1 MRKLVIAL
9 AAAIS
14 VTAAV
19 PANADGLWIGVPGFG
34 IGIGTGPVY
43 GYGPYYDGYWGGR
56 YWGNGYAYEPADAY
70 STYAYEPEVEYGAYP
85 YEPAYGYAT
94 YSYGHPGRDY
104 GYART
109 YSYRHDPRVR
119 YSHIYDERIRS
130 VRGKSHYGAISR
142 DRTMVRN
149 VDRRH
154 HAGMPQ
160 NFEARTGRQITERS
174 SPRVG
179 SKASRA
185 MARSD
190 RENAR
195 MPRSKSLETTG
206 KATLDRRS
214 P

>member
-19 PANADGLWIGVPGFG
+19 PASADGLWIGVPGFG

-56 YWGNGYAYEPADAY
+56 YWRNEYAYEPTGAY
-70 STYAYEPEVEYGAYP
+70 STYAYEPEVEYGAYA

-104 GYART
+104 GHART
-109 YSYRHDPRVR
+109 YSYRHGPSVR
-119 YSHIYDERIRS
+119 YSRGYDERIRT
-130 VRGKSHYGAISR
+130 VRSKPHYGAISR
-142 DRTMVRN
+142 DRTMVRDT
-149 VDRRH
+149 DRRR
-154 HAGMPQ
+154 HAGMPP
-160 NFEARTGRQITERS
+160 NFEVRTGRRTTERS
-174 SPRVG
+174 SPRIG
-179 SKASRA
+179 SEASRA

-190 RENAR
+190 RENTR
-195 MPRSKSLETTG
+195 VLRSKSLETTG
-206 KATLDRRS
+206 KAAVDRRN